1 MFRWKWVLWNPWSQI
16 WTLGSARSFVQ
27 GFIYYWQWHFWHL
40 GLDWQRLENLKNKF
54 LWFSIKP
61 LILQKIN
68 IKSLILPKGY
78 KLSQIK
84 KTNFITLYSLISVI
98 MCNYTLFQ
106 SLFRRIEWNKNCIW
120 HFPTSKGASSKE
132 RTEAMK
138 NAQSFIKTK
147 SYPQYT
153 QAKFL

>member
-27 GFIYYWQWHFWHL
+27 GFIYYWQWHIWHL

-61 LILQKIN
+61 LILQSKD
-68 IKSLILPKGY
+68 KH
-78 KLSQIK
+78 K
-84 KTNFITLYSLISVI
+84 KPYSAFITLYSPNQCSVI

-106 SLFRRIEWNKNCIW
+106 TLFRRIEWNKNCIW